1 MEKLTR
7 EQIIENEHNDFI
19 QVYTRLPIV
28 IDRGEGMRVWDKN
41 GRVYLDFL
49 GGIAV
54 DVLGHSHPK
63 IIEAITNQAKRYL
76 HTSNYLYQDI
86 QIEFAKKLKE
96 ISGFDQIFLS
106 NSGAES
112 IEGTIKLV
120 RKWGFLNNK
129 KEIVSFTGSFHGRT
143 YGALSMMDKPIY
155 KANFGP
161 FLDGFKIINYNS
173 ISDLE
178 STINENTSGVFLE
191 FLQGEGGIVSANPE
205 FIQKLFELK
214 NKYNFLIIADEIQA
228 GMGRTGKFF
237 AFEHYGIE
245 PDIATVSKGLGGG
258 LPLGAIL
265 IRNYLSNVLQKSEH
279 GSTFGGNPLACATGL
294 ASLVEIENHLMQ
306 NAQIRGAYFLE
317 KLQEI
322 AKSFP
327 KLISDVRGKG
337 LMIGLQLTF
346 PAKDLVSRLLDY
358 GIISNATNQNVLRIV
373 PPLIITKQDI
383 DEFSTALFKS
393 LKTLE

>member
-86 QIEFAKKLKE
+86 QIEFAKKLRE

-129 KEIVSFTGSFHGRT
+129 KEIVSFTGGFHGRT

-265 IRNYLSNVLQKSEH
+265 IRNYLANVLQKSEH

-306 NAQIRGAYFLE
+306 NAQIQGEYFLE

>member
-96 ISGFDQIFLS
+96 ISGFDRIFLS
-106 NSGAES
+106 NSGTES

-120 RKWGFLNNK
+120 RKWGLLNNK
-129 KEIVSFTGSFHGRT
+129 KEIVSFTGGFHGRT

-265 IRNYLSNVLQKSEH
+265 IRNYLANVLQKSEH

-306 NAQIRGAYFLE
+306 NAQVQGEYFLE

-327 KLISDVRGKG
+327 KLINDVRGKG

>member
-86 QIEFAKKLKE
+86 QIEFAKKLRE

-129 KEIVSFTGSFHGRT
+129 KEIVSFTGGFHGRT

-265 IRNYLSNVLQKSEH
+265 IRNYLANVLQKSEH

-294 ASLVEIENHLMQ
+294 ASLVEIENQLMQ
-306 NAQIRGAYFLE
+306 NAQIQGEYFLE

-327 KLISDVRGKG
+327 KLINDVRGKG

>member
-306 NAQIRGAYFLE
+306 NAQIQGEYFLE

-322 AKSFP
+322 AQSFP
-327 KLISDVRGKG
+327 KLISDVRGNG